1 MNLLYHGVH
10 YSLDATTH
18 TATVIP
24 LPDDHYRGNIVI
36 EPQVYYED
44 ELYPVVSIANG
55 AFLQCTDLLSV
66 CLSGS
71 LDDIGMDAFC
81 GCTGLTVVRI
91 PGSVDY
97 VGIGAF
103 KDCTHLS
110 TVIIEDGVQ
119 TIGVSAFMGC
129 SALAHLELPD
139 SIREIQMGAFSG
151 CSSLQTLY
159 MGAVHL
165 TSIYRMAF
173 DDNPSLRLYVP
184 KDFKRAVCKT
194 DIALPDTQVIEI

>member
-1 MNLLYHGVH
+1 MNLLYNGVH

-18 TATVIP
+18 TASVIS

-36 EPQVYYED
+36 EPQVYYAD
-44 ELYPVVSIANG
+44 ELYPVVFIANG
-55 AFLQCTDLLSV
+55 AFQQCTDLLSV
-66 CLSGS
+66 CLPGS
-71 LDDIGMDAFC
+71 LGDIGMEAFC

-103 KDCTHLS
+103 QNCTRLS
-110 TVIIEDGVQ
+110 TVIVEDGVQ
-119 TIGVSAFMGC
+119 AIGVSAFMGC

-139 SIREIQMGAFSG
+139 SIREIQMAAFSG
-151 CSSLQTLY
+151 CSSLRTLY

-165 TSIYRMAF
+165 TSLDRMAF

-184 KDFKRAVCKT
+184 KNRKRMLCTA
-194 DIALPDTQVIEI
+194 DIDLPDTQIIEI